1 MTSHADPHTTRRA
14 RRDGWTT
21 ARRQAFLDLL
31 RDGLDVR
38 RAAARVGMSR
48 RSAYHLRT
56 RDAEFADAW
65 DDALRRA
72 QEEKGPRLIA
82 ELVAQAPWARAAFP
96 DAIPEGVAFFS
107 LDTVTG
113 VTDV

>member
-1 MTSHADPHTTRRA
+1 MTFQPVSHTPRQT
-14 RRDGWTT
+14 RRDGWTA
-21 ARRQAFLDLL
+21 ARRRAFLDLL

-65 DDALRRA
+65 DDALRLA

-96 DAIPEGVAFFS
+96 EATAEGSVFS
-107 LDTVTG
+107 PRTL
-113 VTDV
+113 